1 MKTDWDYSER
11 AATYDKRADYSNEAI
26 DDLLNILDWF

>member
-26 DDLLNILDWF
+26 DDLF